1 MKMTTTKEKLL
12 HAVQLTERV
21 VGKKE
26 SLPVLSCVLLD
37 VGNQSKGECS
47 IKATNLEAG
56 IEITIPCEV
65 EDKGIVAVSAV
76 VLSQTIR
83 SISGEKI
90 HLKTEEGNLIIESRG
105 TKTLI
110 KSIPHEEFP
119 ALGEGGGAKGIG
131 ISREELMRGI
141 QSVSY
146 AASPSMIRPE
156 LGSVYVSLRP
166 GAVVC
171 VATDSFRLAEKTI
184 PSAKNKTETEVLIPL
199 KHALELVHVLE
210 RISADEITLSADDS
224 QMSISADGVRYMSRV
239 VDGTFPNYK
248 EIIPKAFETEATVLK
263 NDFAEMLRK
272 ARVFSGNDQH
282 VGLHIYPKRKIFS
295 ATARSAE
302 VGEMSDSIDAALSGG
317 DLDINFHIGYLAD
330 CLTIIESDSITLSF
344 AGAGKPLVIRG
355 VSDASFMYLVMPLNR

>member
-1 MKMTTTKEKLL
+1 MKLTTTKEKILN
-12 HAVQLTERV
+12 AVQLAERIT
-21 VGKKE
+21 GKKE

-37 VGNQSKGECS
+37 VGLGKGELVVR
-47 IKATNLEAG
+47 ATNLEAG
-56 IEITIPCEV
+56 VEVSVPCEV
-65 EDKGIVAVSAV
+65 EDKGVIAVSAS
-76 VLSQTIR
+76 VLSQTLR

-90 HLKTEEGNLIIESRG
+90 ALKTEEGNLVVESRG

-110 KSIPHEEFP
+110 KAIPHEEFP
-119 ALGEGGGAKGIG
+119 ALGGGADTRGMSV
-131 ISREELMRGI
+131 SREELMQGI

-156 LGSVYVSLRP
+156 LGSVYILIKP
-166 GAVVC
+166 GAIVC

-184 PSAKNKTETEVLIPL
+184 SGVKGKSETELLVPL
-199 KHALELVHVLE
+199 KHALELAHVLE
-210 RISADEITLSADDS
+210 RIDASEVSLSADES
-224 QMSISADGVRYMSRV
+224 QMSISANGVRYVSRV

-248 EIIPKAFETEATVLK
+248 EILPKAFETEATVLK

-282 VGLHIYPKRKIFS
+282 VGFHVYPKRKIFS

-302 VGEMSDSIDAALSGG
+302 VGEMSDSIDAAISGN
-317 DLDINFHIGYLAD
+317 DIDINFHIGYLAD
-330 CLTIIESDSITLSF
+330 CLSIVESDSIVLGF

-355 VSDASFMYLVMPLNR
+355 VSDASFTYLVMPLNR